1 MPNTALLNKLRELHE
16 QLAEINNDLGHVD
29 QIDDETLNA
38 LEEMVAEAGQIVDQA
53 NVLIQPQDDSAK
65 PHDLNAR
72 IEQFETRHPR
82 VTSFLSQLTDLLAMM
97 GI

>member
-1 MPNTALLNKLRELHE
+1 MPNTELLVKLRELHE
-16 QLAEINNDLGHVD
+16 QLAAINNDLGQVD
-29 QIDDETLNA
+29 QIDDATVNA
-38 LEEMVAEAGQIVDQA
+38 LEEMVAEVGQIVDQA
-53 NVLIQPQDDSAK
+53 KVAAQPQDDLSK
-65 PHDLNAR
+65 PRDLNDR

>member
-1 MPNTALLNKLRELHE
+1 MPNTAFLNKLRELHE
-16 QLAEINNDLGHVD
+16 QLAEINNDLDHVE
-29 QIDDETLNA
+29 QIDSETLKV

-53 NVLIQPQDDSAK
+53 KVETELQADSSQPR
-65 PHDLNAR
+65 DLSAR

>member
-16 QLAEINNDLGHVD
+16 QLAEINNDLGD
-29 QIDDETLNA
+29 IEQIDDETLNA
-38 LEEMVAEAGQIVDQA
+38 LEAMVAEAGQIVDQA
-53 NVLIQPQDDSAK
+53 KVATQPLGEMEQ
-65 PHDLNAR
+65 PFDLNAR